1 MNLRILVLS
10 WEYPPYSVGGLAS
23 HLYDLLPE
31 LVELG
36 IEVHLITQ
44 GTNTTKEYEKEQGV
58 NIYRVYTPE
67 IEAND
72 FTSWVMLLN
81 FKLLEKATSVL
92 NRKKFDLIH
101 GHDWLVTFA
110 AQTLKHSNT
119 LPLVTTIH
127 ATEVGRNQGIYNQQQ
142 KYIND
147 VEWWATYESWQV
159 ICCSDYMKSEVKDH
173 FSVPDDKIKVIRNGV
188 KEKSLTTGIQKNLR
202 GRYAH
207 FDEEIVYYIGRLV
220 QEKGVQFLLEAAEE
234 ILYHRPNV
242 KFIIS
247 GSGPKS
253 QDLKNQV
260 NAASLTQKVKFTGQ
274 VDYKLRN
281 SLYHMAD
288 VAVFPS
294 LYEPFGIVALEAMV
308 TKTPVVVSD
317 VGGLGEIVT
326 HNYNGLKAFPANAHS
341 LATNILN
348 ILENPNLAQQ
358 LSNNAYKIVNNKY
371 NWQMIAKKTHQVY
384 QDVIKEYQTCDW
396 ANKLITVN

>member
-1 MNLRILVLS
+1 MRILVLS
-10 WEYPPYSVGGLAS
+10 WEYPPYNVGGLAS

-31 LVELG
+31 LVDLG
-36 IEVHLITQ
+36 VEVHLVTQ
-44 GTNTTKEYEKEQGV
+44 GTEKTKEYEKEEGV
-58 NIYRVYTPE
+58 NVHRVYTPE
-67 IEAND
+67 IEAMD

-81 FKLLEKATSVL
+81 FKLLEKATSIL

-110 AQTLKHSNT
+110 AQTLKHSHT

-127 ATEVGRNQGIYNQQQ
+127 ATEAGRHQGIYNREQ

-159 ICCSDYMKSEVKDH
+159 ICCSDYMKREVVNH

-188 KEKSLTTGIQKNLR
+188 KEESLIEGIEDNLR

-207 FDEEIVYYIGRLV
+207 CNEDIVYYIGRLV
-220 QEKGVQFLLEAAEE
+220 QEKGVQFLIEAAKE

-247 GSGPKS
+247 GEGAKGE
-253 QDLKNQV
+253 DLKNQV
-260 NAASLTQKVKFTGQ
+260 FAAGLEEKVKFTGQ
-274 VDYKLRN
+274 VDFKLRN
-281 SLYHMAD
+281 SLYNIAD

-294 LYEPFGIVALEAMV
+294 LYEPFGIVALEAMI
-308 TKTPVVVSD
+308 TQTPVVVSD

-326 HNYNGLKAFPANAHS
+326 HNYNGLKAFPGNAHS
-341 LATNILN
+341 LATNILRS
-348 ILENPNLAQQ
+348 LENPKLSKQ
-358 LSNNAYKIVNNKY
+358 LVENAYKMVKKKY
-371 NWQMIAKKTHQVY
+371 NWGMIAKKTYHVY
-384 QDVIKEYQTCDW
+384 QEVIQEYKTCDW
-396 ANKLITVN
+396 PNKLVTVN